1 DRDSEAGQIPNST
14 ELDMQWIDCS
24 ESLFCKCSATAKAGT
39 CLMCVTFN
47 IDAWAGSQ
55 HTSQPGHTKACA

>member
-1 DRDSEAGQIPNST
+1 MPIACFNDRDSEAGQIPNST

-39 CLMCVTFN
+39 CLMYVTFN
-47 IDAWAGSQ
+47 
-55 HTSQPGHTKACA
+55 